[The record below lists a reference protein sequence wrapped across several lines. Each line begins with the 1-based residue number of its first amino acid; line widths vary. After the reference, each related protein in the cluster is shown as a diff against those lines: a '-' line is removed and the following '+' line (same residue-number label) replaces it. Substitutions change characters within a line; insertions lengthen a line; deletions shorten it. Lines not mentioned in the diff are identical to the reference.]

1 MKRPNWIAM
10 DVHSR
15 FCEGGWTTSG
25 GLEKGT
31 FRVPTSVP
39 QICEELQKVP
49 RPRMLVIEEGPL
61 AEWLVRELSEQVDQ
75 MIVADPF
82 RNALIARDG
91 DKCDAIDWRK
101 LAELARGGHIRPVHH
116 NGTLERAVLKQHVLL
131 YHQRV
136 RHRQSEALRIIW
148 WCRRFGLVILERHL
162 KDASQRSQVFERLP
176 RHELIRKDLD
186 LLLKGYDLAAEQV
199 RRMRRRLSRL
209 CRTIEPVRR
218 FMALPGVKLIR
229 AATFYAMIDTPFRF
243 KRKQALWKYSGIGLE
258 KRQSGNRP
266 ARLRV
271 PRRCNKLL
279 KYVILG
285 AARSA
290 SRTQGNIFAEQYQR
304 WLKDGCS
311 IRIARRNLA
320 RSQAAVMWGMWKSDT
335 EYDPDL
341 VHLEVGEKRLTEACP
356 RRWDKS
362 GGAVPFPPQWTRQ
375 AFAAVPSLE

>member
-15 FCEGGWTTSG
+15 FCEGGWTTST
-25 GLEKGT
+25 GLEKGS
-31 FRVPTSVP
+31 FRVPTCLP
-39 QICEELQKVP
+39 EICQQIEKVP
-49 RPRMLVIEEGPL
+49 RPRLLVIEEGPL
-61 AEWLVRELSEQVDQ
+61 AEWLVRELSPMVDQ
-75 MIVADPF
+75 VIVSDPF
-82 RNALIARDG
+82 RNALIAKDG
-91 DKCDAIDWRK
+91 DKSDAIDWRK

-148 WCRRFGLVILERHL
+148 WCRRFGLVIRERHL
-162 KDASQRSQVFERLP
+162 KDASQRSELFQRLP
-176 RHELIRKDLD
+176 RHELIRKDLR

-199 RRMRRRLSRL
+199 RRLRHRLKRV
-209 CRTIEPVRR
+209 CKGIEVVKR

-229 AATFYAMIDTPFRF
+229 AATFYAMVDTPFRF
-243 KRKQALWKYSGIGLE
+243 KRKQSLWKYAGIGLE
-258 KRQSGNRP
+258 KRQSGNGP
-266 ARLRV
+266 VRLRV

-285 AARSA
+285 AAKSA
-290 SRTQGNIFAEQYQR
+290 SRTQGNLFAEQYQR

-320 RSQAAVMWGMWKSDT
+320 RSQAGVMWGMWKSDK
-335 EYDPDL
+335 ELDPDL
-341 VHLEVGEKRLTEACP
+341 MCLRDSEQKLTEACP
-356 RRWDKS
+356 GRYR
-362 GGAVPFPPQWTRQ
+362 
-375 AFAAVPSLE
+375 